1 MENIKTNDE
10 NFASKILTDIGIKAG
25 WKRINDIWFINEDA
39 FNYAKKKHPSRF
51 GYIEFNTAPTLDNE
65 II

>member
-10 NFASKILTDIGIKAG
+10 NLAAKILNDLGLKYG

-39 FNYAKKKHPSRF
+39 FNYSKKQHPSWF
-51 GYIEFNTAPTLDNE
+51 GDIEFNIAPTLDNE